1 MCMAETASPC
11 FHVRDVP
18 VYGRLVLAPMA
29 GFSDKPYRL
38 ICREYGS
45 AMSYTEFVGAG
56 AILNANYEV
65 FKRLEYD
72 PAERPQVSMQLF
84 GQDVDQMVRAAQ
96 RLEALGPDIIDVN
109 MGCSV
114 HDVTGRGAGAALL
127 RDPAQIGRIFS
138 ALVAA
143 LRVPVTGKIRLGWDA
158 TARNYREVARVLE
171 DSGAALIAVH
181 GRTKDQNYSHRA
193 DWDAIAEVKQA
204 VRVPVIGNG
213 DVRTVGDIERMF
225 ARTGVDAIMIGR
237 GAIGNPWLF
246 QSKDLYQVPFADKAQ
261 MVRRH
266 LAAMLE
272 YYGEKLGLVLFRK
285 HMARYVHGIR
295 MDRELY
301 IRLMRTT
308 EVDAFIALVA
318 EHEQRLAAAA

>member
-1 MCMAETASPC
+1 MVEPAAPC
-11 FHVRDVP
+11 FHVGDVP

-29 GFSDKPYRL
+29 GFSDKPFRV
-38 ICREYGS
+38 ICREHGS

-56 AILNANYEV
+56 AILNANYEI
-65 FKRLEYD
+65 FQRLEYD
-72 PAERPQVSMQLF
+72 PAELPQVSMQLF
-84 GQDVDQMVRAAQ
+84 GQDVDQMVGAAQ
-96 RLEALGPDIIDVN
+96 RLQGLGPGVIDVN

-127 RDPAQIGRIFS
+127 RHPAQIGRIFR
-138 ALVAA
+138 ALAAA
-143 LRVPVTGKIRLGWDA
+143 LDVPVTGKIRLGWEA
-158 TARNYREVARVLE
+158 TARNYREVAHVLE

-193 DWDAIAEVKQA
+193 DWDAIAEVKQS

-213 DVRTVGDIERMF
+213 DVRTLGDIERMF

-246 QSKDLYQVPFADKAQ
+246 QYRDLYQVPLAEKMQ

-272 YYGEKLGLVLFRK
+272 YYGDRLGLLLFRK
-285 HMARYVHGIR
+285 HMARYARGIH
-295 MDRELY
+295 MNREHY
-301 IRLMRTT
+301 IELMQAT
-308 EVDAFIALVA
+308 EVDAFLALIA
-318 EHEQRLAAAA
+318 EHERREAG